1 MDVILIWLSETI
13 AECRMGATAY
23 RAMPTKEMI
32 VAKPSFFLL
41 PNWRK
46 ATEVNRRQT
55 MTR

>member
-23 RAMPTKEMI
+23 RAMPTKETI
-32 VAKPSFFLL
+32 VAKPSLFL

-46 ATEVNRRQT
+46 ATEAKSRQT
-55 MTR
+55 MMR